1 MSLLP
6 DSPGRRHP
14 THHEPVDKHNRSI
27 IVFLTV
33 CTKDRKPLLANP
45 TAHKVLT
52 EWWCQATRWLAG
64 KYVILPDHVH
74 LFCAPR
80 SDESLQRWVAY
91 WKNRVAR
98 QLGKSGTEPF
108 WQRDFWDVQMR
119 TSDSYGAQWEYIRQ
133 NPVRH
138 GLAASAEA
146 WPYQGEINVLDWHDV

>member
-1 MSLLP
+1 MSFLP
-6 DSPGRRHP
+6 GSPGRHNP
-14 THHEPVDKHNRSI
+14 THHEPVDKINRST

-45 TAHKVLT
+45 AAHKVLT
-52 EWWCQATRWLAG
+52 EWWCQSTRWLAG

-74 LFCAPR
+74 LFCAPG

-98 QLGKSGTEPF
+98 ELNTGPAPF

-119 TSDSYGAQWEYIRQ
+119 TLNSYETQWEYIRH

-138 GLAASAEA
+138 GLVASADE
-146 WPYQGEINVLDWHDV
+146 WTYQGEIHLL